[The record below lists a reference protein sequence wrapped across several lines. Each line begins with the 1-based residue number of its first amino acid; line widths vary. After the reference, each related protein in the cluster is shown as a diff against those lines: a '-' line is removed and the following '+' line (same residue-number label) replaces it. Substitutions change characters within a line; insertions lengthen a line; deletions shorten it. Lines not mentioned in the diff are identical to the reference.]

1 MKKLYQSKLLL
12 VLLAAFMLLVTA
24 CNNEEGSTAEKE
36 GKKDDLLSIDDF
48 ASAKKA
54 DGEIIDGGTL
64 TYGLV
69 SDTPFE
75 GTLNFNFYQGTYDDE
90 VISWF
95 DESILDADEN
105 YMYTQDGAATFEVSE
120 DKKTFTFTIR
130 DNVNWHDGKP
140 VTAEDWAFA
149 FEVLGDPDYPG
160 TRFAEASNVQGFED
174 YRSGK
179 ADSISGLKIID
190 DKTLQITFVEAN
202 PSLLASGIWTHPL
215 PKHIFGDMK
224 VADMES
230 SPEIREHPI
239 GFGPFKVDSI
249 VPGESVVYKKNEDY
263 WRGEP
268 KLDEVILKVVNP
280 SVVTKSL
287 QDGDVDI
294 AVYPTDQ
301 YKDNVKALSNV
312 DFLGK
317 IDLAYTY
324 IGFKLGKWQD
334 NKNVMDPNMKMSDV
348 NLRKAMAH
356 AVNNQDVGEQ
366 FYDGLR
372 WAGTTVIPPS
382 HPAFHDDS
390 NPGLEYDPEQ
400 SKKILDEN
408 GYKDTNGD
416 GLREDKNGNELVIN
430 FASMSGGDIA
440 EPLANYYIQKWKE
453 VGLNVKLVDGRLLE
467 FNSFYDRLEAD
478 DKAIDIFQGAWG
490 VGSDVDPT
498 GLWGSAAA
506 FNYTRWTNEESD
518 QLLAEGISEKAFDE
532 QYRSEVYEKW
542 QKLMTEEIPAFPT
555 LYRSELTAVNKRVA
569 NWDVKP
575 GTKLFND
582 RSQLGVTAEKPEVA
596 GQ

>member
-1 MKKLYQSKLLL
+1 MKMLYQSKLLL
-12 VLLAAFMLLVTA
+12 VLLAAVILLVTA
-24 CNNEEGSTAEKE
+24 CNNEEGSTTEEKE
-36 GKKDDLLSIDDF
+36 KDELLSIDDF
-48 ASAKKA
+48 STAKLA
-54 DGEIIDGGTL
+54 DGEIMDGGSL

-75 GTLNFNFYQGTYDDE
+75 GTLNFNFYGGTYDAE

-95 DESILDADEN
+95 DESLLDADEN
-105 YMYTQDGAATFEVSE
+105 YMYTQDGPATFEVSE

-130 DNVNWHDGKP
+130 DNVNWHDGEP
-140 VTAEDWAFA
+140 VTAEDWAFS

-160 TRFAEASNVQGFED
+160 TRFSEAMNVQGFED

-190 DKTLQITFVEAN
+190 EKTLQITFVEAN
-202 PSLLASGIWTHPL
+202 PSLLASGIWAYPM
-215 PKHIFGDMK
+215 PKHIFGDMP
-224 VADMES
+224 VADMEA
-230 SPEIREHPI
+230 SPEVREHPI

-268 KLDEVILKVVNP
+268 NLDEVVLKVVNP

-294 AVYPTDQ
+294 AIYPTDQ
-301 YKDNVKALSNV
+301 YKDNVEALSNV
-312 DFLGK
+312 DFLGTV
-317 IDLAYTY
+317 DLAYTY

-372 WAGTTVIPPS
+372 WAGTTLIPPS

-390 NPGLEYDPEQ
+390 NPGLKYDPELA
-400 SKKILDEN
+400 KKILDDN

-416 GLREDKNGNELVIN
+416 GLREDKEGNELVIN

-440 EPLANYYIQKWKE
+440 EPLANYYMQKWKD
-453 VGLNVKLVDGRLLE
+453 VGLNVQLVDGRLME

-478 DKAIDIFQGAWG
+478 DEAIDIYQGAWG

-506 FNYTRWTNEESD
+506 FNYTRWTNEESE
-518 QLLAEGISEKAFDE
+518 QLLADGISKAAFDE
-532 QYRSEVYEKW
+532 QYRAEVYNKW
-542 QKLMTEEIPAFPT
+542 QQLMLEEIPAFPT

-575 GTKLFND
+575 GTKLNND